1 MAPRSRARTA
11 GASAGT
17 SAGTSAGRVI
27 AGSARGVRLIGSGE
41 GTRPLGD
48 RVKQTLFAILEPT
61 IRGRPF
67 LDLYAGSGSAGIE
80 ALSRGASGAVFVESD
95 RKAVRAIQRNL
106 EATGLAG
113 PSAVVS
119 DRSVEGWLANEGGGA
134 GPFAAVVV
142 DPPYNAPQELNR
154 TLAGIAEAGR
164 GVVLADDGVV
174 VAKHFWKAPPEA
186 NRLLRSFRQERFGET
201 ALSFYRWA
209 DDARKRD
216 ASDEVAA

>member
-1 MAPRSRARTA
+1 MPPRSPGSAA
-11 GASAGT
+11 GP
-17 SAGTSAGRVI
+17 SAGRVI
-27 AGSARGVRLIGSGE
+27 AGSARGVRLIGPGE

-61 IRGRPF
+61 FRGRPF

-80 ALSRGASGAVFVESD
+80 ALSRGASAAVFVESD
-95 RKAVRAIQRNL
+95 RKALRAIQRNL
-106 EATGLAG
+106 ETAGLAG

-119 DRSVEGWLANEGGGA
+119 ERRVTGWLAKAGGGA

-142 DPPYNAPQELNR
+142 DPPYDEPNELSR
-154 TLAGIAEAGR
+154 ALAGIADAGR

-174 VAKHFWKAPPEA
+174 VAKHFWKEPPVA
-186 NRLLRSFRQERFGET
+186 GPLLRSFREERFGET

-209 DDARKRD
+209 DDA
-216 ASDEVAA
+216 ASHEVAS

>member
-1 MAPRSRARTA
+1 MSPRSTA
-11 GASAGT
+11 GAAGP
-17 SAGTSAGRVI
+17 SAGRVI
-27 AGSARGVRLIGSGE
+27 AGSARGVRLIGPGA

-48 RVKQTLFAILEPT
+48 RVKQALFAILEPT

-95 RKAVRAIQRNL
+95 RKAVRAIHHNL
-106 EATGLAG
+106 EAAGLAG

-119 DRSVEGWLANEGGGA
+119 DQKVGGWLSNAGGVVE
-134 GPFAAVVV
+134 PFAVVVV
-142 DPPYNAPQELNR
+142 DPPYDAPRELDR
-154 TLAGIAEAGR
+154 ALAGITSAGLGVLLAE
-164 GVVLADDGVV
+164 DGIL
-174 VAKHFWKAPPEA
+174 VAKHFWKEPPEA
-186 NRLLRSFRQERFGET
+186 GPLLRSFREERFGET

-216 ASDEVAA
+216 ASDEVAS

>member
-1 MAPRSRARTA
+1 MAARSQSRGTGTTA
-11 GASAGT
+11 PTG
-17 SAGTSAGRVI
+17 AGTSAGRVI
-27 AGSARGVRLIGSGE
+27 AGSARGVRLVGPGE

-48 RVKQTLFAILEPT
+48 RVKQTLFAILEPS

-106 EATGLAG
+106 EVTGLAG
-113 PSAVVS
+113 PSVVVS
-119 DRSVEGWLANEGGGA
+119 DRRVGSWLARVGGDA
-134 GPFAAVVV
+134 GPFSAVVI
-142 DPPYNAPQELNR
+142 DPPYDAPAELNR
-154 TLAGIAEAGR
+154 ALTGIAAAGR
-164 GVVLADDGVV
+164 GVVLAEDGIV

-186 NRLLRSFRQERFGET
+186 NPLLRSFRQERFGET

-209 DDARKRD
+209 DDD
-216 ASDEVAA
+216 ASHEVAS

>member
-1 MAPRSRARTA
+1 MAPRPRGRA
-11 GASAGT
+11 GGS

-27 AGSARGVRLIGSGE
+27 AGSARGVRLIGPGE

-48 RVKQTLFAILEPT
+48 RVKQTLFAILEVQ
-61 IRGRPF
+61 IRDRPF

-95 RKAVRAIQRNL
+95 RKAIQAIHRNL

-113 PSAVVS
+113 PSVIVS
-119 DRSVEGWLANEGGGA
+119 DRRVASWLARAGA
-134 GPFAAVVV
+134 GAGGFSAVVV
-142 DPPYNAPQELNR
+142 DPPYEVPAELNR
-154 TLAGIAEAGR
+154 ALAGIAAPGR
-164 GVVLADDGVV
+164 GVILAEDGVV
-174 VAKHFWKAPPEA
+174 VAKHFWKEPPEPGP
-186 NRLLRSFRQERFGET
+186 LLRSFRQERFGET

>member
-1 MAPRSRARTA
+1 MAPRSPARAS
-11 GASAGT
+11 GA
-17 SAGTSAGRVI
+17 SAGRVI
-27 AGSARGVRLIGSGE
+27 AGSARGVRLIGPGA

-95 RKAVRAIQRNL
+95 RTAVRAIQQNL
-106 EATGLAG
+106 EAAGLAG

-119 DRSVEGWLANEGGGA
+119 DRSVGRWLAKADGGG
-134 GPFAAVVV
+134 PFSTVVV
-142 DPPYNAPQELNR
+142 DPPYDAPQELNR
-154 TLAGIAEAGR
+154 ALAGIAEAGR
-164 GVVLADDGVV
+164 GVVLAEDGIV
-174 VAKHFWKAPPEA
+174 VAKHFWKQPPEVS
-186 NRLLRSFRQERFGET
+186 RLLRSFRQERFGET

-209 DDARKRD
+209 DDV
-216 ASDEVAA
+216 SSHEVAS

>member
-1 MAPRSRARTA
+1 MAPRSHERKA
-11 GASAGT
+11 GAP
-17 SAGTSAGRVI
+17 AGTSAGRVI
-27 AGSARGVRLIGSGE
+27 AGSARGVRLIGPGE

-48 RVKQTLFAILEPT
+48 RVKQTLFAILEPS

-95 RKAVRAIQRNL
+95 RKAIRAIHRNL
-106 EATGLAG
+106 EATGLTG
-113 PSAVVS
+113 PLVIVS
-119 DRSVEGWLANEGGGA
+119 DRRVGSWLARVGGGA

-142 DPPYNAPQELNR
+142 DPPYDRPTELNR

-164 GVVLADDGVV
+164 GVVLAADGIV
-174 VAKHFWKAPPEA
+174 VAKHFWKESPEA
-186 NRLLRSFRQERFGET
+186 TPLLRSFRQERFGET

-209 DDARKRD
+209 DDG
-216 ASDEVAA
+216 ASQGVAS

>member
-1 MAPRSRARTA
+1 MAPRPSARA
-11 GASAGT
+11 AGT
-17 SAGTSAGRVI
+17 GAGTSAGRVI
-27 AGSARGVRLIGSGE
+27 AGSARGVRLIGPGE

-80 ALSRGASGAVFVESD
+80 ALSRGASLAVFVESD
-95 RKAVRAIQRNL
+95 QKAVQAIRRNL
-106 EATGLAG
+106 ESAGLAG

-119 DRSVEGWLANEGGGA
+119 DRRVGGWLAKERGG

-142 DPPYNAPQELNR
+142 DPPYDAPDELHR
-154 TLAGIAEAGR
+154 ALAAIADAGR
-164 GVVLADDGVV
+164 GVVLAEDGVV
-174 VAKHFWKAPPEA
+174 VAKHFWKDPPET
-186 NRLLRSFRQERFGET
+186 NRLLRSVRQERFGET

-209 DDARKRD
+209 DEAQKRD
-216 ASDEVAA
+216 ASKGEAS